1 MAVVVEFKIN
11 ISGNSFLIKKWQQ
24 EVTAVDDDEYEI
36 LDGPASVPLYA
47 TVRTSGP
54 DRKKKEI
61 EETLKEDD
69 YYEFIQQV
77 REVRLRQ
84 RRWRRIGIPE
94 SESGH
99 VYLLFDFVFRS
110 ICHFF
115 VFVWSKTT
123 WFFRLWASQINF
135 KFFDNPLP

>member
-1 MAVVVEFKIN
+1 
-11 ISGNSFLIKKWQQ
+11 
-24 EVTAVDDDEYEI
+24 VTAAAVDDDEYEI

-84 RRWRRIGIPE
+84 RR
-94 SESGH
+94 
-99 VYLLFDFVFRS
+99 
-110 ICHFF
+110 
-115 VFVWSKTT
+115 
-123 WFFRLWASQINF
+123 
-135 KFFDNPLP
+135 